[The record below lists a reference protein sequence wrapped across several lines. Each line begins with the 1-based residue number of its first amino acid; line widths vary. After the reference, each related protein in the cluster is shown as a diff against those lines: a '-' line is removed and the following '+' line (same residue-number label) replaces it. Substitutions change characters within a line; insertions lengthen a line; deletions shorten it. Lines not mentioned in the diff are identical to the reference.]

1 MAKEQFQRNKPHVNI
16 GTIGHVDHGKTTL
29 TAAIT
34 MHQANKGLGEAKN
47 IEDIDN
53 APEEKAR
60 GVTINVS
67 HQEYETEKRHYA
79 HVDCPGHA
87 DYIKNMITGAAQMD
101 GAVLVVSA
109 ADGPMI
115 QTREHILESAE
126 QSLRRLQTDRIDLFK
141 VHNWDPEVPLSETID
156 ALNTLVEQG
165 KARYIGSSNYDA
177 DQLAQAL
184 QESAASGCARMEATQ
199 PNYNL
204 VVRDIEEALLPLCA
218 EHQIGVVSY
227 SPLGA
232 GFLTGKYRRQGPVPE
247 GTRFDVIPGHQDI
260 YFKDEYF
267 DIIEGLRAKSTESG
281 RSMIDL
287 ALAWVIGQPGISS
300 VLVGARD
307 TSQIDQ
313 AFAAEAAGL
322 ADEVRA
328 ELSNL

>member
-1 MAKEQFQRNKPHVNI
+1 MEYRPLGQ
-16 GTIGHVDHGKTTL
+16 TDL
-29 TAAIT
+29 TVSSL
-34 MHQANKGLGEAKN
+34 GLGCVTFGREIDQQRAFAIMDHALDLGINLFDTAEAY
-47 IEDIDN
+47 
-53 APEEKAR
+53 AAGRSEELIGQWMNERQNREQIVLATKVA
-60 GVTINVS
+60 
-67 HQEYETEKRHYA
+67 
-79 HVDCPGHA
+79 
-87 DYIKNMITGAAQMD
+87 GA
-101 GAVLVVSA
+101 
-109 ADGPMI
+109 

>member
-1 MAKEQFQRNKPHVNI
+1 MEYRLLGQ
-16 GTIGHVDHGKTTL
+16 TDL
-29 TAAIT
+29 TVSSL
-34 MHQANKGLGEAKN
+34 GLGCVTFGREIDQQRAFAIMDHALELGINLFDTAEAY
-47 IEDIDN
+47 
-53 APEEKAR
+53 AAGRSEELIGQWMNERQNREQIVLATKVA
-60 GVTINVS
+60 
-67 HQEYETEKRHYA
+67 
-79 HVDCPGHA
+79 
-87 DYIKNMITGAAQMD
+87 GA
-101 GAVLVVSA
+101 
-109 ADGPMI
+109 

>member
-1 MAKEQFQRNKPHVNI
+1 MEYRLLGQ
-16 GTIGHVDHGKTTL
+16 TDL
-29 TAAIT
+29 TVSSL
-34 MHQANKGLGEAKN
+34 GLGCVTFGREIDQQRAFAIMDHALELGINLFDTAEAY
-47 IEDIDN
+47 
-53 APEEKAR
+53 AAGRSEELIGQWMNERQNREQIVLATKVA
-60 GVTINVS
+60 
-67 HQEYETEKRHYA
+67 
-79 HVDCPGHA
+79 
-87 DYIKNMITGAAQMD
+87 GA
-101 GAVLVVSA
+101 
-109 ADGPMI
+109 

-267 DIIEGLRAKSTESG
+267 NIVEGLRVKSTESG

>member
-1 MAKEQFQRNKPHVNI
+1 
-16 GTIGHVDHGKTTL
+16 
-29 TAAIT
+29 
-34 MHQANKGLGEAKN
+34 
-47 IEDIDN
+47 
-53 APEEKAR
+53 
-60 GVTINVS
+60 
-67 HQEYETEKRHYA
+67 
-79 HVDCPGHA
+79 
-87 DYIKNMITGAAQMD
+87 
-101 GAVLVVSA
+101 
-109 ADGPMI
+109 
-115 QTREHILESAE
+115 
-126 QSLRRLQTDRIDLFK
+126 
-141 VHNWDPEVPLSETID
+141 
-156 ALNTLVEQG
+156 
-165 KARYIGSSNYDA
+165 
-177 DQLAQAL
+177 
-184 QESAASGCARMEATQ
+184 MEATQ

>member
-1 MAKEQFQRNKPHVNI
+1 MEYRPLGQ
-16 GTIGHVDHGKTTL
+16 TDL
-29 TAAIT
+29 TVSSL
-34 MHQANKGLGEAKN
+34 GLGCVTFGREIDQQRAFAIMDHALELGINLFDTAEAY
-47 IEDIDN
+47 
-53 APEEKAR
+53 AAGRSEELIGQWMNER
-60 GVTINVS
+60 QNREQI
-67 HQEYETEKRHYA
+67 
-79 HVDCPGHA
+79 
-87 DYIKNMITGAAQMD
+87 
-101 GAVLVVSA
+101 VLATKVA
-109 ADGPMI
+109 GT
-115 QTREHILESAE
+115 QTRENILESAE

-141 VHNWDPEVPLSETID
+141 VHNWDSEVPLSETID

-184 QESAASGCARMEATQ
+184 RESAASGCARMEATQ

-267 DIIEGLRAKSTESG
+267 DIIEGLQAKSTESG